1 MQFYKKYIA
10 KSYSILLT
18 DTNLASDNPLRFRK
32 NLLESIQKLI
42 MTIDYDRDEKLQYN
56 INREA
61 AKISVLSS
69 AKIDKYEYFAGEE
82 ILHSGQSRMIK
93 QAKFTYSA
101 LVKALE
107 NKYKQLKTKEKNK
120 LNL

>member
-42 MTIDYDRDEKLQYN
+42 MTIDYNRDEKLQYN